1 MSPIRIYSPLAREAA
16 RLLGS
21 RIRLGRKERHW
32 TIREL
37 AERVG
42 ISEMTMRKIEHGDT
56 SVRLGVALEAAALV
70 GVPLFDPDPSRRAL
84 ERSRVEDRLALLPQ
98 SVRRPRRVNDE
109 F

>member
-1 MSPIRIYSPLAREAA
+1 MSPVRTYSPVTREAA

-21 RIRLGRKERHW
+21 RIRLGRKERRW
-32 TIREL
+32 TVPEL
-37 AERVG
+37 ADRVG
-42 ISEMTMRKIEHGDT
+42 VSEATMRKIEHGET

-84 ERSRVEDRLALLPQ
+84 EQRRVEDRLALLPQ
-98 SVRRPRRVNDE
+98 SVRKPRKVNDE

>member
-1 MSPIRIYSPLAREAA
+1 MSPVRTYSPVVREAT

-21 RIRLGRKERHW
+21 RIRLGRKERRW

-42 ISEMTMRKIEHGDT
+42 VSAATMRKVEHGDT

-70 GVPLFDPDPSRRAL
+70 GMPLFDLDPSRRAL
-84 ERSRVEDRLALLPQ
+84 EQRRVEDRLALLPQ
-98 SVRRPRRVNDE
+98 SVRRPRRFNDE